1 MDRRTLAPEGMKKLE
16 ALVAA
21 NPVLDNAFRLMSDG
35 HILFKNN
42 RYSSVVALSM
52 LCLEEIGKYLLT
64 VWTAKNASFHYDKR
78 AMHKMKQGAIA
89 ALFMADT
96 VRREYLKQ
104 GVDFSDLGNPKK
116 MAVLVKAIKTG
127 AEKENMFAGSAK
139 AGVLQIVKH
148 SGQYYDEDLAAKG
161 IEPSKIKADHADEF
175 MRNCSR
181 AFMVLVDDKVVAIAA
196 DFFPLIYKSKGGGS
210 A

>member
-1 MDRRTLAPEGMKKLE
+1 MDRRTLTPEEMKKLE
-16 ALVAA
+16 TMVAA

-35 HILFKNN
+35 HILFENE
-42 RYSSVVALSM
+42 RYSSVVALAM
-52 LCLEEIGKYLLT
+52 LCLEEIGKHLLT
-64 VWTAKNASFHYDKR
+64 IWTTRNPSFQYDKR

-89 ALFMADT
+89 SLFMADT
-96 VRREYLKQ
+96 VRREYIKQ
-104 GVDFSDLGNPKK
+104 GVDFSDLGNPEK
-116 MAVLVKAIKTG
+116 MAVLVQSIKTG
-127 AEKENMFAGSAK
+127 VEKENMFAGSAK

-161 IEPSKIKADHADEF
+161 IEPSKIKVEHADEF

-181 AFMVLVDDKVVAIAA
+181 AFMVLTDDKAVAIAA
-196 DFFPLIYKSKGGGS
+196 DFFPLIYKSKGDRS